1 MDMQKLV
8 KQYVKIVSDTHFES
22 GVNIIK
28 ERLKISEEE
37 AKWLSQSDEVKEIGT
52 LKRKFDDRKRE
63 NAETECWKL
72 LFKDFEDFYHW
83 YKS

>member
-1 MDMQKLV
+1 MDMQELV

-22 GVNIIK
+22 GVNSIK
-28 ERLKISEEE
+28 ERLNISVEE
-37 AKWLSQSDEVKEIGT
+37 AEALSQSDEFKEIGA
-52 LKRKFDDRKRE
+52 LKRKFDDKKRVNVE
-63 NAETECWKL
+63 SDIVKI

>member
-1 MDMQKLV
+1 MDMQELV

-28 ERLKISEEE
+28 ERLNISENE

-52 LKRKFDDRKRE
+52 
-63 NAETECWKL
+63 
-72 LFKDFEDFYHW
+72 
-83 YKS
+83 